1 MPKSQTLQL
10 DQDERDGIRISVATL
25 HRLRGQASSL
35 GRPPPGILSSLFP
48 GAFRARYH
56 GRGLEFLES
65 RQYQTGDDFRSLDWR
80 VTARSGKL
88 HTKLFQEERE
98 QQLFL
103 LLDAGLSMHFG
114 SHNAFKWVVAA
125 RLAGLVAWLAL
136 NRGDRLGCLLFG
148 TSLQPPLHPTAT
160 GETALNRLFQ
170 QLAGIDRSQATSADL
185 ETALRQLRALIA
197 PGSLVLILSD
207 FMQPPVRWQA
217 QLTALA
223 QHNEVAAIT
232 LYDPLEADLPAAGSL
247 PIGNGQ
253 RVLQIDTGDPLLRQR
268 YRQAFDRRL
277 REVAEPFR
285 RHRGVCFAIG
295 TQQDPAAALRK
306 RLRRPVG
313 HRHAG

>member
-1 MPKSQTLQL
+1 MQRPQIPVQ
-10 DQDERDGIRISVATL
+10 DHDERDGIRVSVAEL
-25 HRLRGQASSL
+25 RRLRGKASSL
-35 GRPPPGILSSLFP
+35 GMPPPGILSSLFP

-65 RQYQTGDDFRSLDWR
+65 RPYQAGDDFRSLDWR
-80 VTARSGKL
+80 VTARSGRL

-98 QQLFL
+98 QRLFL

-114 SHNAFKWVVAA
+114 SRNAFKWVVAA

-148 TSLQPPLHPTAT
+148 TSLDVPLHPPTT

-170 QLAGIDRSQATSADL
+170 QLAGIDRSWATTADL
-185 ETALRQLRALIA
+185 EAALRQLRALIP

-207 FMQPPVRWQA
+207 FMQPAARWRA

-223 QHNEVAAIT
+223 QYNELAAIT
-232 LYDPLEADLPAAGSL
+232 LYDPLEADLPLAGRL
-247 PIGNGQ
+247 PISDGQ
-253 RVLQIDTGDPLLRQR
+253 RVLQIDAGDPLLRQR
-268 YRQAFDRRL
+268 YRQAFDQRL
-277 REVAEPFR
+277 REVAAPFQ

-295 TQQDPAAALRK
+295 TQQDAVAMLRK
-306 RLRRPVG
+306 RLHLPVG